1 MTLIENNELQ
11 ITAVGVVIPV
21 EWDEKGIP
29 RAFAVSTYREQ
40 EYLIDNLTGPGRR
53 LMKQVHRKIRVT
65 GTLGVVVNNR
75 RVITVN
81 RYERI

>member
-1 MTLIENNELQ
+1 MTLMENNELQ

-21 EWDEKGIP
+21 EWDEKGTP
-29 RAFAVSTYREQ
+29 RAFAVSTYKEQ
-40 EYLIDNLTGPGRR
+40 EYLIDNLTMSGRR

-65 GTLGVVVNNR
+65 GTLGLVVNNR

-81 RYERI
+81 RFEQI